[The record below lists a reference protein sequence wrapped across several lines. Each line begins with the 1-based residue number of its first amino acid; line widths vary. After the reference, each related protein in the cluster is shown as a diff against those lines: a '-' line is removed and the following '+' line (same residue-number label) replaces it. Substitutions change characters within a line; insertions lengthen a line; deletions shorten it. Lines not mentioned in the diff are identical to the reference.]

1 MLRKQLTAI
10 SLAITLTL
18 GYSGAVY
25 ADTLSTSTVVMENC
39 GAYLFEWRPVGYDN
53 GKYFAIIVGGTTISE
68 SDVILNRGYDYAYTF
83 NTSLPRPWGNVP
95 ELVNIDGVWG
105 IPENWSIL
113 PEGSQ
118 PVTRM
123 VLVTNNKRMTTNER
137 YVDIVRLPGGIST
150 STLPPEVRKYLINVD
165 GSDAGAYEGTTTNG
179 WNQVDGKWV
188 YISPDG
194 SLVKN
199 AWLDVEEK
207 KYYMDADGFMLA
219 DTITP
224 DGVYVNSSGVKT
236 NYFPGWVQSGEYWK
250 YMQKNGSYAA
260 STWIQDTDGKW
271 YYFNIGEKMETDCI
285 TPDGYYVDNNGVW
298 DGNASV
304 IGNAKSLGPGEAS
317 NVSKQGWEVSGE
329 SWKYRL
335 EDGSYVTNAWMQ
347 DSDGKWY
354 YFNESSL
361 MVTNQTTPDGYYVDF
376 DGVWANI

>member
-1 MLRKQLTAI
+1 M
-10 SLAITLTL
+10 
-18 GYSGAVY
+18 
-25 ADTLSTSTVVMENC
+25 
-39 GAYLFEWRPVGYDN
+39 
-53 GKYFAIIVGGTTISE
+53 
-68 SDVILNRGYDYAYTF
+68 
-83 NTSLPRPWGNVP
+83 
-95 ELVNIDGVWG
+95 
-105 IPENWSIL
+105 
-113 PEGSQ
+113 
-118 PVTRM
+118 
-123 VLVTNNKRMTTNER
+123 
-137 YVDIVRLPGGIST
+137 
-150 STLPPEVRKYLINVD
+150 INVD

-317 NVSKQGWEVSGE
+317 NVSKQGWEVSGD

-376 DGVWANI
+376 DRVWANI

>member
-1 MLRKQLTAI
+1 
-10 SLAITLTL
+10 
-18 GYSGAVY
+18 
-25 ADTLSTSTVVMENC
+25 
-39 GAYLFEWRPVGYDN
+39 
-53 GKYFAIIVGGTTISE
+53 
-68 SDVILNRGYDYAYTF
+68 
-83 NTSLPRPWGNVP
+83 
-95 ELVNIDGVWG
+95 
-105 IPENWSIL
+105 
-113 PEGSQ
+113 
-118 PVTRM
+118 
-123 VLVTNNKRMTTNER
+123 
-137 YVDIVRLPGGIST
+137 
-150 STLPPEVRKYLINVD
+150 
-165 GSDAGAYEGTTTNG
+165 
-179 WNQVDGKWV
+179 
-188 YISPDG
+188 
-194 SLVKN
+194 
-199 AWLDVEEK
+199 
-207 KYYMDADGFMLA
+207 MDADGFMLA

-317 NVSKQGWEVSGE
+317 NVSKQGWEVSGD